1 MKKILCPESCR
12 YRNAESALCGF
23 CLKKI
28 LREKEKAK
36 QRSETQETE
45 EDAEEMQDM
54 RKEKGEIPNERK

>member
-28 LREKEKAK
+28 LREKERAE
-36 QRSETQETE
+36 QRSEPQETE
-45 EDAEEMQDM
+45 EDTKETLGK
-54 RKEKGEIPNERK
+54 RKEKGGIPNE